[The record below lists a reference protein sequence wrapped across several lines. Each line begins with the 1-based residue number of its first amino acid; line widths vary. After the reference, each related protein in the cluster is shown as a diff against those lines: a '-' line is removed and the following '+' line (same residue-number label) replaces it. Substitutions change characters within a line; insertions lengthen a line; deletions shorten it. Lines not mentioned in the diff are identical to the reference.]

1 MDDEWGI
8 RLGISALWITHVTAL
23 LAPSFVSMP
32 IRPSRRILPVA
43 ALALALAACT
53 ACTSPAPAP
62 TPVAT
67 TKPVLEN
74 EEQALAA
81 VTSAYEEFQR
91 LSTLIL
97 SEGGSG
103 PERIEA
109 VASPS
114 LSTIEREAFAEV
126 ARDGLT
132 VTGEPR
138 VQSVQVLSWFGY
150 PDAIGVI
157 ASAALCV
164 DISAVDVLASD
175 GASLVG
181 ADRPASSSWVAEF
194 ALREGQDALV
204 VHSRDK
210 REGDCE

>member
-1 MDDEWGI
+1 
-8 RLGISALWITHVTAL
+8 
-23 LAPSFVSMP
+23 MP
-32 IRPSRRILPVA
+32 IRPSRWILPAVPIA
-43 ALALALAACT
+43 VALAALT

-62 TPVAT
+62 TPIAT

-81 VTSAYEEFQR
+81 VTSAYEDFQR

-109 VASPS
+109 VASPA
-114 LSTIEREAFAEV
+114 LSKIEQEAFAEV
-126 ARDGLT
+126 ARDGLS

-157 ASAALCV
+157 ASAAFCV

-175 GASLVG
+175 GRSLVG

-194 ALREGQDALV
+194 ALLEGQNALV

-210 REGDCE
+210 REGDCA